1 MDKLIVALDIGSAQ
15 EAKQLVE
22 KLHPP
27 VNIFK
32 VGLQVF
38 TACGP
43 DLVRDIKQ
51 AGAEV
56 FLDLKLHDIPNTV
69 AGAAASITKLGVKM
83 FTLHASGGLEMMQA
97 AAESVKETA
106 AQLKVERPLVLAVTV
121 LTSMKDSSKVGE
133 LAQLAKEAGCDG
145 VICSPLEAAAL
156 RKQCGENFVIVT
168 PGIRLSGAGKGD
180 QKRIATPSA
189 AIMAGANCIVVGRPI
204 TKAPDPAWAAVE
216 IIKEIGQ

>member
-1 MDKLIVALDIGSAQ
+1 MDKLIVALDVGTAK
-15 EAKQLVE
+15 EARGLVK

-32 VGLQVF
+32 VGLQIF

-43 DLVRDIKQ
+43 GLVKDITET
-51 AGAEV
+51 GAKV

-69 AGAAASITKLGVKM
+69 AGAAASIAKLGVSM
-83 FTLHASGGLEMMQA
+83 FTIHASGGLEMMQA
-97 AAESVKETA
+97 AVKGAEEA
-106 AQLKVERPLVLAVTV
+106 AAELKVEKPLILAVTV

-133 LAQLAKEAGCDG
+133 LVELAKKAGCDG
-145 VICSPLEAAAL
+145 VICSPLEAAVV
-156 RKQCGENFVIVT
+156 RKECGEDFVIVT

-189 AIMAGANCIVVGRPI
+189 AVMAGANYIVVGRPI
-204 TKAPDPAWAAVE
+204 TKAPDLAWAAVE